1 MNIGEK
7 FLELTKY
14 HHLSESDQSKE
25 LPCPPL
31 ETPQAGEAIVLPDPA
46 SLTTGAVSVVEAIN
60 KRRSRRKFSSR
71 PISLEELSWLLWA
84 TQGVQKPGDIRTVRT
99 VPSAGGRH
107 PFDTYLAIANVSGL
121 KPGLYRYLALSHQL
135 VLIREDKEINE
146 IIAAICLE
154 QEWIEG
160 AAVTFIWVA
169 VPYRSA
175 WRYSE
180 RAWRYLWLDAGHVC
194 QNLYL
199 ACEAIDA
206 GCCAVNAYDDDALN
220 QYLDLDGKSRFA
232 IYLAPAG
239 HK

>member
-1 MNIGEK
+1 MCSRI
-7 FLELTKY
+7 
-14 HHLSESDQSKE
+14 
-25 LPCPPL
+25 
-31 ETPQAGEAIVLPDPA
+31 PQVSTE
-46 SLTTGAVSVVEAIN
+46 AVSVVEAIN

-135 VLIREDKEINE
+135 VLIREDKDINE

-160 AAVTFIWVA
+160 AAVHLSGLLCPTAQLA
-169 VPYRSA
+169 VRVNGHGATCGWMPAMSA
-175 WRYSE
+175 RI
-180 RAWRYLWLDAGHVC
+180 
-194 QNLYL
+194 YL
-199 ACEAIDA
+199 ACEAA
-206 GCCAVNAYDDDALN
+206 RCRLLRSKCL
-220 QYLDLDGKSRFA
+220 
-232 IYLAPAG
+232 
-239 HK
+239 